1 MFKLIHSK
9 KGFTLIELMIVVAII
24 GILAA
29 IAIPNFL
36 KYQSKSKQSE
46 AKVNLKGVFTSETSY
61 FSENNVYVKL
71 ASLSNFA
78 LAGTNA
84 RYAYGANGTTAEV
97 GNITCTGCTIA
108 APAVNALNGC
118 LASTAG
124 AAVTGFTAGAWGVI
138 SNQGLTDTWS
148 MNDGNVLCNNI
159 QGY

>member
-36 KYQSKSKQSE
+36 KYQAKSKQSE

-61 FSENNVYVKL
+61 FSENNTYVPL
-71 ASLSNFA
+71 LTLSNFA
-78 LAGTNA
+78 LAGNNA
-84 RYAYGANGTTAEV
+84 RYAYGANGTTKEA
-97 GNITCTGCTIA
+97 GNVTCTGCTIA
-108 APAVNALNGC
+108 NPAVNVLNGC
-118 LASTAG
+118 LAATNA
-124 AAVTGFTAGAWGVI
+124 AAVTGFTASAWAVI
-138 SNQGLTDTWS
+138 SNNGFTDTWS
-148 MNDGNVLCNNI
+148 MADSNNLCNNI